1 MVWDKALDHILLV
14 DHYDY
19 QLFHHQLLYVLLLF
33 SFVKRPF
40 TRPFMKEMSNKIIF
54 SSHQIKYFRTKRW
67 LPGQPG
73 QPPCVRA
80 CVPLVVR
87 LAVVSEIIKYLKISF
102 AIIYFPTRAYH
113 IKKRM

>member
-1 MVWDKALDHILLV
+1 MYHVVWDKALDHILLV

-19 QLFHHQLLYVLLLF
+19 QIFQHQLLLF
-33 SFVKRPF
+33 LFVKRPF

-54 SSHQIKYFRTKRW
+54 SFNQIKYLKTKRW

-80 CVPLVVR
+80 
-87 LAVVSEIIKYLKISF
+87 
-102 AIIYFPTRAYH
+102 
-113 IKKRM
+113 